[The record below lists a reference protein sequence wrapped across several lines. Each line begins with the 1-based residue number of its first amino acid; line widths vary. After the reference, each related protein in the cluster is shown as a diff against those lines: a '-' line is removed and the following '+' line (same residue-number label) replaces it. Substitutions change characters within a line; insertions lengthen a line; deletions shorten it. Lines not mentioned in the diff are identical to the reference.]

1 MKLITK
7 EEFES
12 LNKFQP
18 VDWQFKDNGIEKIF
32 KFKDFVEAF
41 GFMSKIAL
49 LSEKADHH
57 PDWSNNYNT
66 VCIRLNTH
74 SDGGLTQKDIDLA
87 IEIDKL

>member
-7 EEFES
+7 EEFDS
-12 LNKFQP
+12 LNKLQLTG
-18 VDWQFKDNGIEKIF
+18 WNFKDNGIEKVF
-32 KFKDFVEAF
+32 KFNDFVEAF

-49 LSEKADHH
+49 LAEKADHH
-57 PDWSNNYNT
+57 PDWSNIYNT

-74 SDGGLTQKDIDLA
+74 SYGGLTQKDIDLA